1 MKIKDVL
8 AEVGNP
14 DDDELERQERITKSF
29 LNFLYPGP
37 RKDMN
42 KS

>member
-8 AEVGNP
+8 AEVEDPNYE
-14 DDDELERQERITKSF
+14 ELKRMIRIVVSF

-37 RKDMN
+37 RRRI
-42 KS
+42 